1 MSNIPEDLSFQILE
15 HIQNKADIEMDL
27 YQKSLNMNSEESV
40 HAMLHVP
47 YYETEEFK
55 CKIQDIMQSQ
65 REIKARVQEIEFNF
79 EVERQ
84 SRVESE
90 KKAMEVANRRKNI
103 DRIRFWTSLIATLI
117 GSIAA
122 VGSLVA
128 TIVLR

>member
-55 CKIQDIMQSQ
+55 SKIQDIMQSQ

-90 KKAMEVANRRKNI
+90 KKQWRWPIGKKI
-103 DRIRFWTSLIATLI
+103 LIAFASGHL
-117 GSIAA
+117 S
-122 VGSLVA
+122 SLH
-128 TIVLR
+128 L